1 MNEKLLMEIAHCP
14 NVEKYFENKS
24 ADIPCKDIIKSQGVK
39 SLKEF
44 QLPEPWNG
52 KIKTAPIMF
61 LSSNPGI
68 KPDEVFPTWSK
79 GLWPDDRV
87 IDFFT
92 NRFGGGKKEWKD
104 EDGKSLYN
112 DGKYKGG
119 AKFWGSIKNTVAT
132 IRRENKKKITLRDA
146 AKHFS
151 STEIVHCKSKSE
163 KGVRKSSEEC
173 AEKYLCRVLNISGAK
188 VVVCYGQHVKEV
200 LKNQLGISPS
210 GHIYKDKTGKMIKRI
225 YVFLPHPNA
234 RVKRKIEKV
243 LNKSE
248 LTEVN
253 QFAKK
258 YCVAD

>member
-1 MNEKLLMEIAHCP
+1 MEIAHCK
-14 NVEKYFENKS
+14 NVQACFKDKNI
-24 ADIPCKDIIKSQGVK
+24 DCKEIVQIQGK
-39 SLKEF
+39 HFKETF

-52 KIKTAPIMF
+52 DIRNAPIMF

-87 IDFFT
+87 VDFFT
-92 NRFGGGKKEWKD
+92 NRFGGGEKEWKD

-132 IRRENKKKITLRDA
+132 IRRENKKKITLREA

-163 KGVRKSSEEC
+163 KGVKKAKQEC
-173 AEKYLCRVLNISGAK
+173 TEKYLNRVLNISRAK
-188 VVVCYGQHVKEV
+188 IVICLGEKVRKVMQKKLLGPSIK
-200 LKNQLGISPS
+200 LKLPK
-210 GHIYKDKTGKMIKRI
+210 YKNMHLYRDNKNGKTKRI
-225 YVFLPHPNA
+225 YIFLPHPSA
-234 RVKRKIEKV
+234 GKK
-243 LNKSE
+243 NKLKGS
-248 LTEVN
+248 LLYEVR

-258 YCVAD
+258 YCVAN